1 MFINLARLPHFLLYF
16 LCTVTIPFEYV
27 AVTAVN

>member
-1 MFINLARLPHFLLYF
+1 MFTTLARQPYFLLYF
-16 LCTVTIPFEYV
+16 FYTVTIPFEYG